1 MSTPSG
7 GRVPKRPR
15 PVTTGAVIAIVSSSL
30 LLLELADSLSTLHT
44 TATRENIQEFL
55 SKPPGDGFD
64 VTVAQFTEV
73 IRWYAL
79 VSGALGAMALVFAV
93 FVLKRHRGARIGLT
107 VAAGL
112 LLLTM
117 PLTGL
122 APIFVAIAAVLV
134 WTRPG
139 RDWYSGRTHMEAFQ
153 TPSSLPLMTEQGPP
167 PSPYPFGTPPGEA
180 APSWPPA
187 QPPDAAAEPTAPMP
201 PPAYPPY
208 PGYSGYPVAYPGFGY
223 PYAAQSR
230 DPNRRPWTV
239 TAAAVLTWIGA
250 GATAL
255 LMLLFVL
262 VLAAGAD
269 SFVTEFDTA
278 ARDSDLT
285 LTREQILAVGWGV
298 AAVLL
303 FWSVV
308 SIVLAV
314 LVVRRNNGARIALV
328 ISSGMTVVVSLI
340 AIMSGISAITLLLG
354 IATGVLLFT
363 GGANE
368 WYRNRGNA
376 VPVSGYQTPF
386 GPPGGSPIPG
396 PAYWPTPS
404 TPPTA
409 PPNAGDRPP
418 AEGGPDPEQAPPP
431 PPPPPPTERPK
442 PW

>member
-1 MSTPSG
+1 MSTPSDG
-7 GRVPKRPR
+7 PTLKRPR
-15 PVTTGAVIAIVSSSL
+15 PVTTGVVIAIVSSSL
-30 LLLELADSLSTLHT
+30 LLLQLADTLTTLHT
-44 TATRENIQEFL
+44 LATREAIEDFMR
-55 SKPPGDGFD
+55 KPPGDGLNL
-64 VTVAQFTEV
+64 TVAQFIEV

-79 VSGALGAMALVFAV
+79 ISGALAAMALVFAV
-93 FVLKRHRGARIGLT
+93 FVLQRHRGARIGLT
-107 VAAGL
+107 ITSGL
-112 LLLTM
+112 LVLTM

-122 APIFVAIAAVLV
+122 APAFLCVAAVLV

-139 RDWYSGRTHMEAFQ
+139 RDWYSGRTRTEAFE
-153 TPSSLPLMTEQGPP
+153 TPASLPLMTEQGPP

-278 ARDSDLT
+278 ARD
-285 LTREQILAVGWGV
+285 
-298 AAVLL
+298 
-303 FWSVV
+303 
-308 SIVLAV
+308 
-314 LVVRRNNGARIALV
+314 
-328 ISSGMTVVVSLI
+328 
-340 AIMSGISAITLLLG
+340 
-354 IATGVLLFT
+354 
-363 GGANE
+363 
-368 WYRNRGNA
+368 
-376 VPVSGYQTPF
+376 
-386 GPPGGSPIPG
+386 
-396 PAYWPTPS
+396 
-404 TPPTA
+404 
-409 PPNAGDRPP
+409 
-418 AEGGPDPEQAPPP
+418 
-431 PPPPPPTERPK
+431 
-442 PW
+442 